1 LSFGASHRSRVQHDY
16 KWCNLAERLVGLPN
30 LRDIRRVQARRSVT
44 LG

>member
-30 LRDIRRVQARRSVT
+30 LRDITHGDGKER
-44 LG
+44 L